1 MGTNDVTY
9 YAHWIIRVNQCFS
22 LRQAIEEVE
31 ANKIQT
37 VIYLEKCETDHIIIK
52 ENQNIL
58 LKLQNNTLNNT
69 ENNTNAIKN
78 YGIIEI
84 ENGTVQS
91 SNNYAAI
98 DNEATGIMKIRGA
111 TILGFGSQGICNN
124 GGDLY
129 IDENVQIT
137 ANKSY
142 AIENRYRNNRGANTY
157 IRNGIIMATNS
168 PAIKNP
174 DDCTLTIGTKDDKVN
189 LSSPIICGNDN
200 AITGT
205 GEIHFYDGI
214 IKGTSKK
221 NLSNSLMVQDKENGF
236 ILEDSVEIIDNKNY
250 KTLYLV
256 DWSNIYFA
264 EVNGIPYKTLQ
275 EAVSSVTGSEQT
287 TVKLLKNT
295 SEKIV
300 VNSGQNIIFDLQ
312 NYTISNNGNNQV
324 IDNSGTITIQNGTL
338 SSTDNTGVINNNS
351 GAILI
356 MTGGQV
362 LATGT
367 RQAIWNNGGTVK
379 ISGTAYLSA
388 KAQVQGTNKRGTV
401 HNLDS
406 GTLEITGGTIVALG
420 NDGIAV
426 SNSGKMT
433 IGTLGEGVS
442 TEFPKIQSNG
452 FGVYSTGSFNFY
464 DGIVKSLLDPFND
477 ESISIK
483 ETGYEFIH
491 TTEKISNYT
500 YNVVYLE
507 KHR

>member
-37 VIYLEKCETDHIIIK
+37 VIYLEKCETDHVIIA

-58 LKLQNNTLNNT
+58 LDLQNNTLNNT
-69 ENNTNAIKN
+69 VANTNAIKN
-78 YGIIEI
+78 NGIIEI
-84 ENGTVQS
+84 VNGTVQS

-98 DNEATGIMKIRGA
+98 DNEATGIMKISGS

-129 IDENVQIT
+129 IDDNVQIT
-137 ANKSY
+137 ANKSP

-157 IRNGIIMATNS
+157 IRNGVITATNYA
-168 PAIKNP
+168 AIKNP
-174 DDCTLTIGTKDDKVN
+174 ENCTLIIGTKDDNVN
-189 LSSPIICGNDN
+189 ISSPIICGKDN
-200 AITGT
+200 AISGA
-205 GEIHFYDGI
+205 GKLYFYDGT
-214 IKGTSKK
+214 IKGTSTK
-221 NLSNSLMVQDKENGF
+221 NLSSSLTVQDMEDGF
-236 ILEDSVEIIDNKNY
+236 ILEDSVETIDNTNY

-256 DWSNIYFA
+256 DWSKIYYA
-264 EVNGIPYKTLQ
+264 EVNGTPYKTLQ
-275 EAVSSVTGSEQT
+275 EAISSVTGSEQT

-295 SEKIV
+295 SGKFVI
-300 VNSGQNIIFDLQ
+300 NSGQNIIFDLQ
-312 NYTISNNGNNQV
+312 NYTISNDGNNQV
-324 IDNSGTITIQNGTL
+324 IDNSGTLTIQNGTFT
-338 SSTDNTGVINNNS
+338 STADTGVINNNS
-351 GAILI
+351 EATLI

-362 LATGT
+362 IATGK

-388 KAQVQGTNKRGTV
+388 KAQVQTSNKRGTV
-401 HNLDS
+401 HNLAS
-406 GTLEITGGTIVALG
+406 STLEITGGTIVAVG

-426 SNSGKMT
+426 SNSGTMT
-433 IGTLGEGVS
+433 IGALGGGVS

-452 FGVYSTGSFNFY
+452 YGVYSTGNFNFY

-500 YNVVYLE
+500 YNVVYLGE
-507 KHR
+507 T